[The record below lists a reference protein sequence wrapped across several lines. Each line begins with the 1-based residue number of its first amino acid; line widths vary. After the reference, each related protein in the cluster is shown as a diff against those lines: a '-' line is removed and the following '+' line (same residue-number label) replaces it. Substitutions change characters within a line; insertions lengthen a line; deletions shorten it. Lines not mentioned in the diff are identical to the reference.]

1 MTFVNVVIVYCI
13 CDTLNLGL
21 IQIIRLNSLL
31 NKVLKIYLKRL
42 SRLAFHLF
50 SDLENLVGFH
60 ETIKGDNNKEFMLWL
75 DEGSGTKYT
84 NHPGKKKRF
93 FWGILVSL
101 LTSHSL
107 ALYILHFWTEWIFR
121 RNFQLNF
128 QNISSQF
135 QTMWKYLIIKIVR
148 QWTFSRKFLGTVSSP
163 QHRWV
168 NCKEY
173 KVYFLLKPSLHLIF
187 LTTRQNHTKKLY
199 YPLPHSPKFV
209 ILFSQK
215 ISSNKNSTTRFT
227 SNQLKFLLKKRTTKK
242 ADLAL
247 KKIHK
252 YL

>member
-1 MTFVNVVIVYCI
+1 
-13 CDTLNLGL
+13 
-21 IQIIRLNSLL
+21 
-31 NKVLKIYLKRL
+31 
-42 SRLAFHLF
+42 
-50 SDLENLVGFH
+50 
-60 ETIKGDNNKEFMLWL
+60 
-75 DEGSGTKYT
+75 
-84 NHPGKKKRF
+84 
-93 FWGILVSL
+93 
-101 LTSHSL
+101 
-107 ALYILHFWTEWIFR
+107 
-121 RNFQLNF
+121 
-128 QNISSQF
+128 
-135 QTMWKYLIIKIVR
+135 MWKYLIIKIVP

-247 KKIHK
+247 KKFTNICKEKNGRHECGETNENNAGTI
-252 YL
+252 